1 MKSVRVH
8 AFTEQP
14 EDIQVDEVPMPVPGP
29 GQVRV
34 RMLMSPVNP
43 SDFHFVRGI
52 YYRALER
59 VIWNQARTAS
69 DGRVC
74 IDPGRRN
81 EIPVPPYTLGG
92 EGVGM
97 VEATGGG
104 FLAKRLMGKRVAVA
118 GGPPNGLWQ
127 EFAVVDAKRAVAVD
141 DSLPDEQAAMYLI
154 NPISAYVM
162 VREVLKVPRDS
173 WLLVTAAGSALGKS
187 VVRMG
192 KLYGF
197 RTICVVRSAANTAEL
212 ARLGAD
218 AVIETDKHDL
228 FAEVARAT
236 AGQGAGYAMDC
247 VGGKLTADVVR
258 CLGLYGRLVLYG
270 TMADS
275 PVDLEVRDL
284 MMPLARIE
292 GFYLGN
298 WMPHQS
304 PLKLLGV
311 LRAVKK
317 LTAQGV
323 FHTEVSEILPLDEA
337 AKAVAAS
344 LNPGRTGKVMLRISG
359 S

>member
-14 EDIQVDEVPMPVPGP
+14 EDIRVDEVAMPVPGP

-34 RMLMSPVNP
+34 RMLLSPVNP
-43 SDFHFVRGI
+43 SDFHFIRGI

-59 VIWNQARTAS
+59 VIWNQKDAGT
-69 DGRVC
+69 DGRVW
-74 IDPGRRN
+74 IDPGRGR

-92 EGVGM
+92 EGVGI
-97 VEATGGG
+97 VDACGGG

-127 EFAVVDAKRAVAVD
+127 EFAVVEARRAIPVD
-141 DSLPDEQAAMYLI
+141 TRLPDEQAAMYLI

-162 VREVLKVPRDS
+162 VREVMKVPRGG

-197 RTICVVRSAANTAEL
+197 RTICVVRSDANTSEL
-212 ARLGAD
+212 RRLGAD
-218 AVIETDKHDL
+218 AVIETDTHDL
-228 FAEVARAT
+228 FAEVARVT

-247 VGGKLTADVVR
+247 VGGKLTADIVR
-258 CLGLYGRLVLYG
+258 CLGLNGRLILYG

-275 PVDLEVRDL
+275 PFDVAVRDL
-284 MMPLARIE
+284 MMPLARLE

-323 FHTEVSEILPLDEA
+323 FHTGVAETFPLEDA

-344 LNPGRTGKVMLRISG
+344 LETGRTGKVMLRISE

>member
-8 AFTEQP
+8 AFTERP
-14 EDIQVDEVPMPVPGP
+14 EDIQVDELPMPVPGP

-34 RMLMSPVNP
+34 RMLLSPVNP

-59 VIWNQARTAS
+59 VIWNQAGTNT

-74 IDPGRRN
+74 IDPGRLN
-81 EIPVPPYTLGG
+81 ACPVPPYTLGG
-92 EGVGM
+92 EGVGI
-97 VEATGGG
+97 VDACGGG

-127 EFAVVDAKRAVAVD
+127 EYAVIDARKAIAVA

-162 VREVLKVPRDS
+162 VREVLKVPRDG

-192 KLYGF
+192 KQYDY
-197 RTICVVRSAANTAEL
+197 RSICVVRSDSNTEEL
-212 ARLGAD
+212 KRLGAH

-228 FAEVARAT
+228 LAQVARVT
-236 AGQGAGYAMDC
+236 DGQGAGYAMDC
-247 VGGKLTADVVR
+247 VGGQLTADIVR
-258 CLGLYGRLVLYG
+258 CLGLNGKLVLYG

-275 PVDLEVRDL
+275 PVEVAVRDL
-284 MMPLARIE
+284 MMPLAGVE

-298 WMPHQS
+298 WMPRQS
-304 PLKLLGV
+304 PLKLLGM

-323 FHTEVSEILPLDEA
+323 FHTEVSQTFPLDQVAE
-337 AKAVAAS
+337 AVAAS
-344 LNPGRTGKVMLRISG
+344 LSSGRTGKVMLRIDG
-359 S
+359 N

>member
-1 MKSVRVH
+1 
-8 AFTEQP
+8 
-14 EDIQVDEVPMPVPGP
+14 
-29 GQVRV
+29 
-34 RMLMSPVNP
+34 MLLSPVNP

-59 VIWNQARTAS
+59 VIWNQAGA
-69 DGRVC
+69 DGDSRVS
-74 IDPGRRN
+74 IDPAHCN
-81 EIPVPPYTLGG
+81 PCPVPPYTLGG
-92 EGVGM
+92 EGVGI

-141 DSLPDEQAAMYLI
+141 DNLPNEQAAMYLI

-162 VREVLKVPRDS
+162 VREVLKVPRNG
-173 WLLVTAAGSALGKS
+173 WLLLTAAGSALGKS

-192 KLYGF
+192 KHYGF
-197 RTICVVRSAANTAEL
+197 RTICVVRSDANTTEL
-212 ARLGAD
+212 RRLGAD

-228 FAEVARAT
+228 FAEVYRVT
-236 AGQGAGYAMDC
+236 AGQGAGHAMDC
-247 VGGKLTADVVR
+247 VGGQLTADVVR
-258 CLGLYGRLVLYG
+258 CLGLDGRLVLYG

-275 PVDLEVRDL
+275 PVEVAVRDL
-284 MMPLARIE
+284 MMPLAGVE

-298 WMPHQS
+298 WMPRQS
-304 PLKLLGV
+304 PIKLLGV

-323 FHTEVSEILPLDEA
+323 FYTEVSETFPLDEA

-344 LNPGRTGKVMLRISG
+344 LNTGRTGKVMLRIGG